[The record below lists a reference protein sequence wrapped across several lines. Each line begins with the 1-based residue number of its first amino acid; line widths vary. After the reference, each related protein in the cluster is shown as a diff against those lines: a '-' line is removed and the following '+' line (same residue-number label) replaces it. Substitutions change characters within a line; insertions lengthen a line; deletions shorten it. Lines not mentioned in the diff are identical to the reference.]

1 MQDGGQYQ
9 NGPTAT
15 TAAAAAR
22 AAGMEGVAAAA
33 GVQVPA
39 GGGAAPDKQR
49 EGGAADGARVR
60 GQDLPHGQLGRALPP
75 DGREVRQG
83 AISSVELGAGTFE

>member
-9 NGPTAT
+9 NGPPSA

-39 GGGAAPDKQR
+39 GGGAAADEQR

-60 GQDLPHGQLGRALPP
+60 GQDLSHGRLDGALPP

-83 AISSVELGAGTFE
+83 GISHVEFCEG